1 MVPLA
6 RRLLL
11 REKGRLFVTIGGV
24 GAMVCLLLFLF
35 GVHEGVKDGVTRYVH
50 TADADLWICQKNAN
64 NLLKSSSYLPASI
77 VDDVASIDGVAV
89 AAPLSRQFTRATVGG
104 RTTSTLFLFGFDPS
118 RKLGAPRTLT
128 DGTTELRPHEIVLD
142 RTFAAEYRL
151 ALGSTVDLQGVPFR
165 VTGLSDGTNTLLS
178 QYAFVRGDDAEA
190 LLGIRGI
197 ISYCLV
203 KVARGAGA
211 GAVARRIRARLPNVA
226 VFPRDEFEQNNLDQM
241 DGVLP
246 VFSAIGAI
254 GALVGGL
261 IVALML
267 YGSVLERREDYAMLK
282 AIGASDRYLA
292 GLVIRQALLASAL
305 GFVGGA
311 LLAGVSTPLLKR
323 LVPELSLRYTWQA
336 ALAVLVGAVVVGA
349 LAAVIPLRV
358 LRRVYPAEVFRA

>member
-1 MVPLA
+1 MVPMA

-11 REKGRLFVTIGGV
+11 REKGRLFVTIGAV
-24 GAMVCLLLFLF
+24 GATVCLLLFLF
-35 GVHEGVKDGVTRYVH
+35 GVYEGVKDGVTRYVH
-50 TADADLWICQKNAN
+50 TTDADLWVCQRNAN
-64 NLLKSSSYLPASI
+64 NLLKSSSYLPVSV
-77 VDDVASIDGVAV
+77 VDEIASIDGVAV
-89 AAPLSRQFTRATVGG
+89 AAPLSRLFTTATVGG

-128 DGTTELRPHEIVLD
+128 TGTTDLRPHEIVID

-151 ALGSTVDLQGVPFR
+151 GLGATVDLQGVPFR
-165 VTGLSDGTNTLLS
+165 VAGLSDGTNTLVS

-190 LLGIRGI
+190 LLGVRGI

-203 KVARGAGA
+203 KVARGAGD
-211 GAVARRIRARLPNVA
+211 GAVAQRIRNRLANVA
-226 VFPRDEFEQNNLDQM
+226 VFSRGAFEQNNLDQM

-246 VFSAIGAI
+246 VFAAVGVV
-254 GALVGGL
+254 GALAGGL

-267 YGSVLERREDYAMLK
+267 YGSILERREDYAMLK

-292 GLVIRQALLASAL
+292 ALVMRQALIASTL
-305 GFVGGA
+305 GFVWGA
-311 LLAGVSTPLLKR
+311 LLAAISDPLLKR
-323 LVPELSLRYTWQA
+323 FVPQLSLRYTWQA
-336 ALAVLVGAVVVGA
+336 ALAVLVGTVVVGT